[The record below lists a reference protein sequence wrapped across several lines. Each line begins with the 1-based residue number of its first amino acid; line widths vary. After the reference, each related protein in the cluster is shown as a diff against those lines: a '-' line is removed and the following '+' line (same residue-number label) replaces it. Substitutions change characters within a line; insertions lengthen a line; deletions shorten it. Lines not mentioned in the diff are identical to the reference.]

1 MKIIGLYR
9 TENMSRPFLE
19 VAVAYETLT
28 KEINCNDW
36 LYNILD
42 LMGEIIIHKHEFT
55 LESGVYADVLTKK
68 VYGDEVMISRFKVM
82 KDFDY
87 ESGGAN
93 FFVVKATCYER
104 DYSVLH
110 EDILQSISWLYIINS
125 NEWKLAEMLKCV
137 SADLPDKLFFYYP
150 SSWIAKKISAQ
161 HDRLSHYIISREVK
175 EITKT
180 MMNIFFLLP
189 DKDISAQ
196 SVCDGFFKRLDKANF
211 ENPPLLRVIN
221 SEVNKNISQLNIG
234 EKSMNFEGCL
244 HRATLYIY
252 VGRVG
257 ALWFYAECIA
267 PDKNG
272 EFIDWAI
279 NKRALEIV
287 VNSFNNEELL

>member
-1 MKIIGLYR
+1 MPKDSSRYYPFPSEVSYSIGYQKKHFWRSVYTSTINESLHYKIVIPNTLKAITVTPQEIEGVGVKIIGLYR

-28 KEINCNDW
+28 KEINCSDW

-68 VYGDEVMISRFKVM
+68 VFGDEVMISRFKVM

-104 DYSVLH
+104 DYFVLH

-125 NEWKLAEMLKCV
+125 NEWKLAEMLKCI

-150 SSWIAKKISAQ
+150 SSWIAKKISTQ

-180 MMNIFFLLP
+180 MMNIFFYYQI
-189 DKDISAQ
+189 KT
-196 SVCDGFFKRLDKANF
+196 F
-211 ENPPLLRVIN
+211 
-221 SEVNKNISQLNIG
+221 QLN
-234 EKSMNFEGCL
+234 
-244 HRATLYIY
+244 
-252 VGRVG
+252 
-257 ALWFYAECIA
+257 
-267 PDKNG
+267 
-272 EFIDWAI
+272 
-279 NKRALEIV
+279 
-287 VNSFNNEELL
+287 